1 MSVSPSRRLPR
12 GRNALSREEVERVQR
27 GRLLLAM
34 ADVMSEKGF
43 VRTSVEDVLKRATV
57 SRQSFYQLFSSKLD
71 CFMAAFDIATQR
83 LEGLL
88 TAAAVDTTSDPLERF
103 EQFVIGYLD
112 TLAAE
117 PGYARLFIVEVYAA
131 GPAAIAQRIEYQNR
145 LAAILADLFGVRT
158 ESGRFACQMVVA
170 GTSVMVAGPLVADDL
185 DALRAVGP
193 PLVEHVRR
201 LWDSG
206 VFSRDEAP
214 GS

>member
-88 TAAAVDTTSDPLERF
+88 AVAATDTNGAPLDRF
-103 EQFVIGYLD
+103 EQFVIGYLE

-117 PGYARLFIVEVYAA
+117 PGYARLFLVEVYAA
-131 GPAAIAQRIEYQNR
+131 GPAAIARRIEYQHLLADA
-145 LAAILADLFGVRT
+145 LAAQFGVVT

-170 GTSVMVAGPLVADDL
+170 ATSVMVTGPLVADDL
-185 DALRAVGP
+185 DGLRAVGP
-193 PLVEHVRR
+193 PLVEHVRG
-201 LWDSG
+201 LWDG
-206 VFSRDEAP
+206 GMFSRDAAP